1 MMFFG
6 SVQNGP
12 KYTQMAPKQVP
23 DPPHWAPSGHW
34 RLKTGSIPSGN
45 PKNLK
50 KLTLFIHL
58 DPLGGHYWPFL
69 ALLVTYRPQKTVLP
83 LVGGDKAF
91 PGCGG
96 TTNEGTKVAQAPHWV
111 SAHISPGFK
120 GSFCTPT
127 AHTGAIFSSIW
138 RKQPKMAVFTHEM
151 AQFSGFSVEIRE

>member
-1 MMFFG
+1 MSATHPHGDIEYFLALSWSKIG
-6 SVQNGP
+6 EIGP
-12 KYTQMAPKQVP
+12 NDPKIGVSGVP
-23 DPPHWAPSGHW
+23 DPPKWAPSGHW

-45 PKNLK
+45 PQNLK

-69 ALLVTYRPQKTVLP
+69 ALLVTYRPEKPVLP
-83 LVGGDKAF
+83 FVGGDKAF
-91 PGCGG
+91 TGG

-127 AHTGAIFSSIW
+127 AHTGAIF
-138 RKQPKMAVFTHEM
+138 
-151 AQFSGFSVEIRE
+151 